1 MWLIFNLKE
10 EFRKIKE
17 SYKKRDDKIS
27 DNSKDI
33 KQLQEENLIIK
44 QELRANYEMMKEE
57 IMKLEVRKS
66 EQNYE
71 LNSEL
76 NKESNY
82 NKVMIQKAVKNRPV
96 LIKQAIRTL
105 IERDMN
111 TTSIFNVIVLEKKL
125 CGKTQFYHY
134 LSLVRSELRTGLRP
148 TLRTK
153 LK

>member
-17 SYKKRDDKIS
+17 SFKKRDDKIS